1 MPTRRVAIVYKY
13 LPLYR
18 ASFFKRLS
26 ELCQEAGIELN
37 ILYGNPDRLDALKN
51 NATEFAGSNGIYVP
65 NRFIRI
71 GKAELIWQPVLG
83 LIRDADLVIVEQAN
97 RLLMNYLLIVR
108 QLLGVQNFAFWG
120 HGKNLQARDPRSFTE
135 KLKRRF
141 VRMPHWWFAYTEGTA
156 RYLREVGF
164 PDERITV
171 VNNAIDTKTL
181 STARTTLSQA
191 EVLQARCSIG
201 ILTDNVCIYVGS
213 MYPDKRI
220 GFLLDACRR
229 IRNTI
234 PDFRMIFI
242 GAGTDDYLVRDF
254 CNERPWAIHL
264 GSVYGPDKVKY
275 FMMSKLFLMPGLVG
289 LAVLDSF
296 AVGVPLITTDFK
308 FHSPEI
314 EYLENGHN
322 GLIIAPGDNVEL
334 YAAAVT
340 DLLLHERKRRDLAEN
355 CLRSAARYTTD
366 KMARRF
372 LEGMKKALETP

>member
-1 MPTRRVAIVYKY
+1 MRTRKVAILYKY

-18 ASFFKRLS
+18 ASFFQRLS
-26 ELCQEAGIELN
+26 ELCQEARIDLT
-37 ILYGNPDRLDALKN
+37 IFYGNPDRLDALKE
-51 NATEFAGSNGIYVP
+51 NATKFEGGNGLYVP
-65 NRFIRI
+65 NRFIRV
-71 GKAELIWQPVLG
+71 GQATLIWQPVLR
-83 LIRDADLVIVEQAN
+83 LIRGADLVIVEQAN
-97 RLLMNYLLIVR
+97 RLLINYLLIAR
-108 QLLGVQNFAFWG
+108 QLLGVQKFAFWG
-120 HGKNLQARDPRSFTE
+120 HGKNLQARDPRSFSETF
-135 KLKRRF
+135 KRGF

-156 RYLREVGF
+156 RYLQKVGF

-171 VNNAIDTKTL
+171 VTNAIDTENL
-181 STARTTLSQA
+181 SKARTTISPA
-191 EVLQARCSIG
+191 EVLQARRSIG
-201 ILTDNVCIYVGS
+201 ILTDNVCIFVGS
-213 MYPDKRI
+213 MYPDKRMA
-220 GFLLDACRR
+220 FLLDACRR

-234 PDFRMIFI
+234 ADFQMIFI

-254 CNERPWAIHL
+254 CKEQPWAIHL
-264 GSVYGPDKVKY
+264 GSVYGQDRVKY

-340 DLLLHERKRRDLAEN
+340 DLLLHERKRRDLAES